1 MTKKKRERKVRRHP
15 ARGKPDTLGESR
27 PEIRALERATGNPMR
42 VREMPDG
49 SLVLDF
55 TTPKGAA

>member
-1 MTKKKRERKVRRHP
+1 MTKKKRERKERRHP
-15 ARGKPDTLGESR
+15 ARGKPGTLGESM

-49 SLVLDF
+49 SVALDF
-55 TTPKGAA
+55 TTPRGE